1 MQIYTET
8 PVKMFTNILQGNL
21 HEIFDNLSKQYLW
34 LKKIKLHIDYR
45 FKLVEFCYIF
55 CQ

>member
-8 PVKMFTNILQGNL
+8 PLKMFTNILQGNL

-34 LKKIKLHIDYR
+34 LKKKPNYLIL
-45 FKLVEFCYIF
+45 
-55 CQ
+55 